1 MVDSSEYTP
10 SMLALQ
16 RQLAKSM
23 MEKGQETGPVGH
35 WTQGAARMLQ
45 AFMGGMAMAQ
55 SYQTEAA
62 QAQQGNQALLGLL
75 GGGAAAQQKPQQP
88 RPEIKEPEIAP
99 QPQQTSIEPM
109 ERYAQATANIESG
122 GGNYKQLGPIIPK
135 SGDRAYGKYQ
145 VMGTNVGPWTEQ
157 AIGRRMTPEEF
168 LNSPDAQ
175 EQVFQAKFGEYLKKT
190 GSPQD
195 AASMWFTGKPYA
207 KARGRKD
214 MLGTT
219 VESYVDKFNQGVGQ
233 QPVDTVDS
241 VLGPPKAQ
249 AQAEP
254 EITPV
259 TIPKPSTA
267 MESVDQATRL
277 KIASLLNNPNTRQIG
292 VELVK
297 RIVEKSLTPREL
309 PTALQEYEYA
319 QRQRQAA
326 GQQQIPYDQWRQ
338 EAIKPLDLERRAQAA
353 GLKAGTPEFQDFMLR
368 GAPELSPAARQA
380 RDAGMKPGTPE
391 YQEFVRQGGQKPLT
405 TQEMKDIKEA
415 EDMFSTNKQVV
426 GILDQALKQNNQIY
440 EGPYASQRAYLM
452 SLGGDEAAIKT
463 LDVENMI
470 QSQAVQQLRAVFGG
484 MPTEGERKI
493 LLDLQGSMSLPAKAR
508 ERIWDR
514 AKTMAETRMG
524 LNERALNQLRGR
536 TFYKPEGGQAGPS
549 SNLTEIPKTPMQ
561 PGYEEGGY
569 RYKGGDPGK
578 RESWERIR

>member
-23 MEKGQETGPVGH
+23 MEKGQESGPIGH

-45 AFMGGMAMAQ
+45 ALMGGMAMAQ

-62 QAQQGNQALLGLL
+62 QTQQGNQALLGLL
-75 GGGAAAQQKPQQP
+75 GGAAAQQKPQPQP
-88 RPEIKEPEIAP
+88 KAEFKEPEIP
-99 QPQQTSIEPM
+99 QTSVGSM
-109 ERYAQATANIESG
+109 DRYAQATANIESG
-122 GGNYKQLGPIIPK
+122 GNYRQLGPIIPK
-135 SGDRAYGKYQ
+135 TGDRAYGKYQ
-145 VMGTNVGPWTEQ
+145 VMGANVGPWTEQ

-175 EQVFQAKFGEYLKKT
+175 EQVFQAKFGEYLNKT
-190 GSPQD
+190 GNPQD

-214 MLGTT
+214 ILGTT
-219 VESYVDKFNQGVGQ
+219 VESYVDKFNKGVGQ
-233 QPVDTVDS
+233 EPAPTDTLDS

-249 AQAEP
+249 AQTEP
-254 EITPV
+254 TITPV
-259 TIPKPSTA
+259 TIPHKPTPA
-267 MESVDQATRL
+267 ETVDQATRL

-297 RIVEKSLTPREL
+297 RIVERSMTPKEL

-319 QRQRQAA
+319 MRQRAA
-326 GQQQIPYDQWRQ
+326 QGKPEIPYEEYRLG
-338 EAIKPLDLERRAQAA
+338 AAKPLDLERRAQAA
-353 GLKAGTPEFQDFMLR
+353 GLKPGTPEFQDFMLR

-380 RDAGMKPGTPE
+380 RDAGMTPGTPE

-415 EDMFSTNKQVV
+415 EDMYSTNKQVV
-426 GILDQALKQNNQIY
+426 GILNQALKQNNQIY

-452 SLGGDEAAIKT
+452 SLGGDEAAIQT
-463 LDVENMI
+463 LDVENMV
-470 QSQAVQQLRAVFGG
+470 QSQAVQQLKAVFGG

-493 LLDLQGSMSLPAKAR
+493 LLELQGSMSLPAKAR

-514 AKTMAETRMG
+514 AKKMAETRMT

-578 RESWERIR
+578 KESWERIK